1 MERVNEACD
10 KCKKDCLLIH
20 RKRVPSF
27 CKTMTDKSCLQVL
40 EGKGIHLVKWQAVQL
55 SKKSGGLGVKN
66 LGLQNVSLLS
76 KWLWRFGKEDHALWK
91 DVIISK
97 YGQTEQWTTNTVIS
111 TYGVSVWRTIR
122 NLWPKLSRSI
132 GYKVGEGTRI
142 LFWKD
147 KWIGQ
152 NSLMEDFPDLFSFCG
167 NPEASIAETWT
178 NQGWNIIFRRLL
190 NDWEVERVASLLQR
204 LNDFSGLNTSPD
216 TIRWK
221 HDRDGKFSVGRLY
234 RRNLSSQPG
243 NIPGPWKQ
251 IWKSNIPT
259 KIKCFTWTVKEET
272 NSHLFLHCRVTSQV
286 WHMFLNI
293 LQRPCVMP
301 EHTADLLTCWM
312 RRAFGIDMWYFLV
325 LISAIS
331 FQILPPKFALSV
343 SHLADQV
350 THVEDSSGLRWRVTV
365 CYYQGL
371 LAIQQGWP
379 KFASQHRLDVG
390 DLLVFQYAPGQ
401 HFTVQIFDTNGCEKI
416 IFCCDTGKGKKR
428 AITYMEE
435 TTQVRDAQYDHED
448 SRLCLHQSRF
458 EMPASKPLAE
468 VLLPLCEAG
477 IKATGMVSR
486 PAEDIPLLG
495 PKDKKSKKASQFDS
509 GEEEAN
515 GNEKVI
521 KSKPAGLG
529 DTPSFPAINYSC
541 LVSVNGRDFLELP
554 ESWRDLLKR
563 PMRERWIIFL
573 RGPDKRI
580 WPTYYTSR
588 LPPYYSSRPS
598 VDVLTR
604 GWKDVAA
611 AYGMNAKDDCLF
623 QLADQQNRIFDIRKI

>member
-1 MERVNEACD
+1 MERANEACD

-40 EGKGIHLVKWQAVQL
+40 
-55 SKKSGGLGVKN
+55 
-66 LGLQNVSLLS
+66 
-76 KWLWRFGKEDHALWK
+76 
-91 DVIISK
+91 
-97 YGQTEQWTTNTVIS
+97 
-111 TYGVSVWRTIR
+111 
-122 NLWPKLSRSI
+122 
-132 GYKVGEGTRI
+132 
-142 LFWKD
+142 
-147 KWIGQ
+147 
-152 NSLMEDFPDLFSFCG
+152 
-167 NPEASIAETWT
+167 
-178 NQGWNIIFRRLL
+178 
-190 NDWEVERVASLLQR
+190 
-204 LNDFSGLNTSPD
+204 
-216 TIRWK
+216 
-221 HDRDGKFSVGRLY
+221 
-234 RRNLSSQPG
+234 
-243 NIPGPWKQ
+243 
-251 IWKSNIPT
+251 
-259 KIKCFTWTVKEET
+259 
-272 NSHLFLHCRVTSQV
+272 
-286 WHMFLNI
+286 
-293 LQRPCVMP
+293 
-301 EHTADLLTCWM
+301 
-312 RRAFGIDMWYFLV
+312 
-325 LISAIS
+325 
-331 FQILPPKFALSV
+331 ILPAKFARSV
-343 SHLADQV
+343 LHLADQV

-428 AITYMEE
+428 ATTNVEE

-448 SRLCLHQSRF
+448 GRLCLHQSRF

-495 PKDKKSKKASQFDS
+495 PKEKKSKKASQLDS

>member
-1 MERVNEACD
+1 MERANEACD
-10 KCKKDCLLIH
+10 KCKTDCLLIH

-40 EGKGIHLVKWQAVQL
+40 
-55 SKKSGGLGVKN
+55 
-66 LGLQNVSLLS
+66 
-76 KWLWRFGKEDHALWK
+76 
-91 DVIISK
+91 
-97 YGQTEQWTTNTVIS
+97 
-111 TYGVSVWRTIR
+111 
-122 NLWPKLSRSI
+122 
-132 GYKVGEGTRI
+132 
-142 LFWKD
+142 
-147 KWIGQ
+147 
-152 NSLMEDFPDLFSFCG
+152 
-167 NPEASIAETWT
+167 
-178 NQGWNIIFRRLL
+178 
-190 NDWEVERVASLLQR
+190 
-204 LNDFSGLNTSPD
+204 
-216 TIRWK
+216 
-221 HDRDGKFSVGRLY
+221 
-234 RRNLSSQPG
+234 
-243 NIPGPWKQ
+243 
-251 IWKSNIPT
+251 
-259 KIKCFTWTVKEET
+259 
-272 NSHLFLHCRVTSQV
+272 
-286 WHMFLNI
+286 
-293 LQRPCVMP
+293 
-301 EHTADLLTCWM
+301 
-312 RRAFGIDMWYFLV
+312 
-325 LISAIS
+325 
-331 FQILPPKFALSV
+331 ILPPKFARSV

-401 HFTVQIFDTNGCEKI
+401 HFTVQIFDTNGSEKI

-428 AITYMEE
+428 STTYVEE
-435 TTQVRDAQYDHED
+435 TTRVRDAQYDHED
-448 SRLCLHQSRF
+448 GRLCLHQSRF

-509 GEEEAN
+509 GEKEAN

-541 LVSVNGRDFLELP
+541 LVFVNGRDFLELP

-563 PMRERWIIFL
+563 PMRERWIVFL